1 MLVFDDGL
9 CRGALGSR
17 LRRHTRAGA
26 GAQVSGGSG
35 RDCGSTL
42 FPVRQLHRTAFA
54 RREADRVRRLPPL
67 PHSTSARTLCSRAG
81 GSTGRMGQA
90 LMSERRP
97 LDDAKTPHP
106 QSTRRSSLRTHASE
120 PCDGMRRYPR
130 SSWCHHASARKGRD
144 AVLSV
149 LSCKCAALRPAPS
162 AVQTR
167 AIRPSS
173 RPSNS
178 RRPSTLPWAGSTTR
192 SGWGIMPSTLPASL
206 RMPAIPRAEP
216 LTSSA

>member
-35 RDCGSTL
+35 RDCGFTL
-42 FPVRQLHRTAFA
+42 FRSASCIA
-54 RREADRVRRLPPL
+54 RRLRAARL
-67 PHSTSARTLCSRAG
+67 TASAAYPTPAFHIRQNPVSRAG
-81 GSTGRMGQA
+81 GSPGRMGQA

-106 QSTRRSSLRTHASE
+106 RSTRRLSLRTHASE

-149 LSCKCAALRPAPS
+149 LSCKYAALRPAPS
-162 AVQTR
+162 AVQAR

-173 RPSNS
+173 RPSNN

-192 SGWGIMPSTLPASL
+192 SGWGIMPSTLPVSL

>member
-1 MLVFDDGL
+1 VLVFDDGL
-9 CRGALGSR
+9 CRGVLGSH
-17 LRRHTRAGA
+17 LRRRTKAGA

-42 FPVRQLHRTAFA
+42 FPACQLHLTALA
-54 RREADRVRRLPPL
+54 RREADRVRRLPPSRI
-67 PHSTSARTLCSRAG
+67 PHPPEPCVPRRWEPRADGTGVDERTPAV
-81 GSTGRMGQA
+81 
-90 LMSERRP
+90 
-97 LDDAKTPHP
+97 DDAKTPHP
-106 QSTRRSSLRTHASE
+106 RSTRRSSLRTPASE
-120 PCDGMRRYPR
+120 PCDGMRRYSR

-149 LSCKCAALRPAPS
+149 PSCKCAALRPAPS
-162 AVQTR
+162 AVQAR

-173 RPSNS
+173 RPSNN

-206 RMPAIPRAEP
+206 RMPAILRAEP